1 MGTPCHTRPC
11 GLTRR
16 PRLLALALWM
26 MPRDRIC
33 FGNWGCR
40 DAEGRGW
47 IAIPKH
53 RNWARFGGKDIHP
66 DLVAPLNRIPS
77 GVLKLVKPR
86 VTQGAGNARA
96 SKGTHLGGYC
106 VDIST
111 RTLAGSTIRRI
122 IAAFEAAGFA
132 AALRLPGDAGPSE
145 HIHAALRPHANAEA
159 VWRATRPGGISNIEK
174 KLKARGR

>member
-1 MGTPCHTRPC
+1 MITLSFRLVRLQVAISPGKTSLLRK
-11 GLTRR
+11 L
-16 PRLLALALWM
+16 PRLYASTNSASLTAL
-26 MPRDRIC
+26 D
-33 FGNWGCR
+33 
-40 DAEGRGW
+40 
-47 IAIPKH
+47 
-53 RNWARFGGKDIHP
+53 WARFGGKDIHP

-77 GVLKLVKPR
+77 GVLKLKPR

-132 AALRLPGDAGPSE
+132 AALRLPGDAGPTE

-159 VWRATRPGGISNIEK
+159 VWRATRTGGTSNLEK
-174 KLKARGR
+174 KLKTRGR